1 MISQDH
7 ISFFVLSCD
16 KYSDLWE
23 DFFCLKEKFWP
34 DCPFEWHVVTESNEC
49 KHTGI
54 KTIKCGKELNWTGRI
69 KKACEIVNS
78 DYICFFLDDFFINDT
93 VENDLIN
100 ECIGKATNEEVDY
113 YVLGD
118 AFARKIKTDT
128 YYNNHIAVIP
138 TNRPYGI
145 DTSVAIWKKEF
156 LVKLVG
162 EKDCSAWQFE
172 LDRLEEARQ
181 NVHKDRKLWYD
192 ERLPLNVGSIP
203 VVIQGKFYPKAIK
216 DFKCRGY
223 VINTSS
229 RPVMTG
235 LEVFK
240 YDMKVFFSSIGFL
253 KSPLK
258 RFAGKFM
265 GYKFFTK

>member
-1 MISQDH
+1 MISQDN

-23 DFFCLKEKFWP
+23 DFFCLKEKFWSN
-34 DCPFEWHVVTESNEC
+34 CAFEWQVVTESVEC
-49 KHTGI
+49 KHKGV
-54 KTIKCGKELNWTGRI
+54 KTIKCGKDLNWTGRI
-69 KKACEIVNS
+69 KKACELVGS
-78 DYICFFLDDFFINDT
+78 DYICFFLDDFFINSI
-93 VENDLIN
+93 VNNDLIN
-100 ECIGKATNEEVDY
+100 ECIELAIREKVDY

-118 AFARKIKTDT
+118 AFARKIKTNT
-128 YYNNHIAVIP
+128 YYNDHTAVIP
-138 TNRPYGI
+138 TDRPYGI

-156 LVKLVG
+156 LLELVRK
-162 EKDCSAWQFE
+162 KDCTAWQFE
-172 LDRLEEARQ
+172 LDRLEEARH

-216 DFKCRGY
+216 DFRHRGY
-223 VINTSS
+223 EINTSG
-229 RPVMTG
+229 RLVMTSW
-235 LEVFK
+235 EVFK
-240 YDMKVFFSSIGFL
+240 YDLKVFFSKMGFL